1 MLSLSKHDATRHRSN
16 NYGIRAHLVIFV
28 YLCAPNNRLTMKPE
42 PTQISCA
49 CGACYER
56 EERTL
61 PIKDIGLFE
70 CVDCGKRLEI
80 WSGRT
85 VPIFKRIKGDAA
97 HKRSA

>member
-1 MLSLSKHDATRHRSN
+1 MFAASFRLLFHAK
-16 NYGIRAHLVIFV
+16 AHVAMTTESTII
-28 YLCAPNNRLTMKPE
+28 A
-42 PTQISCA
+42 CA
-49 CGACYER
+49 CGAQYER

-70 CVDCGKRLEI
+70 CVDCGARLEI

-85 VPIFKRIKGDAA
+85 VPMFKRVKADAA